1 MSMMSL
7 MEKPDYPIV
16 SAGLDWVTA
25 YNAEEFNVVMCG
37 EFMEG
42 LFDELKDRG
51 HHIQKQV
58 RLGYLGRAT
67 EGAFHGFYD
76 GKSLAILSSDLA
88 REFGVGL
95 IKVSQK
101 TSRLDLQV
109 TVDAGA
115 ERPVLSL
122 DAWAYVN
129 LRPKQVGRPR
139 EYKLTRLHPQGDTFN
154 VNKRTSESY
163 ARLYDWGAKNKME
176 EKHRFWRYE
185 IEAKRGFCNHLASM
199 LNHCDSDKAVATRV
213 VFDWFRDRLYSPPF
227 SPHPL
232 SETSEQ
238 PRPPMRPGLL
248 SWFDSSVSVSVGR
261 AIKEFGLMPVLESL
275 KLLPWVDVK
284 PERREDH
291 AST

>member
-1 MSMMSL
+1 MIMMSL
-7 MEKPDYPIV
+7 LERPLYPIV
-16 SAGLDWVTA
+16 SAGLDWVTCW
-25 YNAEEFNVVMCG
+25 NADEFNVVMCG
-37 EFMEG
+37 EYMSG

-51 HHIQKQV
+51 HDIQKQC

-67 EGAFHGFYD
+67 EGAFHGMYD
-76 GKSLAILSSDLA
+76 GKTLAVLSSDLA

-129 LRPKQVGRPR
+129 LGPRKAGRPR
-139 EYKLTRLHPQGDTFN
+139 EYKLTRVNPQGDTFN

-185 IEAKRGFCNHLASM
+185 IEAKRSYCNHLSAM
-199 LNHCDSDKAVATRV
+199 LCHADHCKALATRV
-213 VFDWFRDRLYSPPF
+213 VFEWFRDRLYSPPF
-227 SPHPL
+227 APDL
-232 SETSEQ
+232 SSVTSEPAQ
-238 PRPPMRPGLL
+238 IAIRPGVLA
-248 SWFDSSVSVSVGR
+248 WFNDSVSITVSR
-261 AIKEFGLMPVLESL
+261 AIEQYGLTKVLEAL
-275 KLLPWVDVK
+275 KLDVWLDQIT
-284 PERREDH
+284 ERRDTD
-291 AST
+291 ATS